1 MAELDFLD
9 SLGISQQELSQPE
22 TAYEKLILE
31 IANKVT
37 DDFKE
42 YISANVMNTGALMQ
56 SVVYMPTGAFSFEI
70 QADQYYLFQ
79 DQGVN
84 ALPNVPGYNYKRAT
98 VSGSAYSFRT
108 PYVSE
113 KMATAIQAWKGGSM
127 SKAYATASSI
137 KHHGLQPKRIT
148 ENVMTD
154 DVLNKI
160 ASDLATVTGLIFDVS
175 FTKNTS
181 TWQ

>member
-22 TAYEKLILE
+22 TAYEKLILD
-31 IANKVT
+31 IANQVT
-37 DDFKE
+37 EDFKE
-42 YISANVMNTGALMQ
+42 YISQKVNNTGALMQ

-70 QADQYYLFQ
+70 QADEYYAYQ

-84 ALPNVPGYNYKRAT
+84 AAPEVPEYDYKRAR
-98 VSGSAYSFRT
+98 VQGSIFSFKYSS
-108 PYVSE
+108 PGKNMV
-113 KMATAIQAWKGGSM
+113 KAIKEWKGMDS
-127 SKAYATASSI
+127 SKAFFTARSI
-137 KHHGLQPKRIT
+137 KIHGLEPKRIT

-160 ASDLATVTGLIFDVS
+160 ASDLATVTGLIFNVS
-175 FTKNTS
+175 FTKNTEK
-181 TWQ
+181 WQ

>member
-9 SLGISQQELSQPE
+9 SLGFTEQELTQPQ

-31 IANKVT
+31 IANQVT
-37 DDFKE
+37 DDLKQ
-42 YISANVMNTGALMQ
+42 YISENVNNTGALMQ
-56 SVVYMPTGAFSFEI
+56 SVIYMPTGQFSFEI
-70 QADQYYLFQ
+70 QADQYYLYQ

-84 ALPNVPGYNYKRAT
+84 ALPEVPGYNYRRPT

-108 PYVSE
+108 PYVSGN
-113 KMATAIQAWKGGSM
+113 MAKAIQQWKGGSM
-127 SKAYATASSI
+127 EKAYATASSI
-137 KHHGLQPKRIT
+137 KHHGITPKRIT
-148 ENVMTD
+148 ENVITD

-160 ASDLATVTGLIFDVS
+160 ASDLATVTGLMFTVS
-175 FTKNTS
+175 FTKSTE

>member
-9 SLGISQQELSQPE
+9 SLGISQQELTQPE

-84 ALPNVPGYNYKRAT
+84 AAPEVPGYAYKRT
-98 VSGSAYSFRT
+98 RVTGSIYSFKYSS
-108 PYVSE
+108 PG
-113 KMATAIQAWKGGSM
+113 KNMATAIQQWKGGSM
-127 SKAYATASSI
+127 SQAYATASSI
-137 KHHGLQPKRIT
+137 KMHGLQPKHIT

-154 DVLNKI
+154 EVLNKI
-160 ASDLATVTGLIFDVS
+160 SADLATVTGLIFNVS
-175 FTKNTS
+175 FTKNTK

>member
-1 MAELDFLD
+1 MAEFDFLD

-22 TAYEKLILE
+22 TAYEKLILQ

-42 YISANVMNTGALMQ
+42 YIAVNVMNTGALMQ

-108 PYVSE
+108 PYVSD
-113 KMATAIQAWKGGSM
+113 KMATAIQAWKGGSI
-127 SKAYATASSI
+127 SKAFATASSI
-137 KHHGLQPKRIT
+137 KHHGLQPKHMT
-148 ENVMTD
+148 DNVMTD

-160 ASDLATVTGLIFDVS
+160 SSDLATVTGLIFDVS

>member
-1 MAELDFLD
+1 MADLDFLD
-9 SLGISQQELSQPE
+9 TLGISENELRQPE
-22 TAYEKLILE
+22 SAYEKLILG

-70 QADQYYLFQ
+70 QADQYYKFQ

-84 ALPNVPGYNYKRAT
+84 ALPNVPGYKYNRPT

-108 PYVSE
+108 PYVSAN
-113 KMATAIQAWKGGSM
+113 MAKAIQQWKGGDM

-137 KHHGLQPKRIT
+137 KHHGLRPRNIT

-154 DVLNKI
+154 EVLNKI
-160 ASDLATVTGLIFDVS
+160 ASDLATVTGLIFNVS
-175 FTKNTS
+175 FTKS
-181 TWQ
+181 TESWQ